1 MTHLNR
7 VCVSPCYYFMSLSH
21 TVSEIFSVKE
31 WSDLEN
37 GTIQKLGYGFLLEAC
52 TGLGLTGNPR
62 VPRVARGFGI
72 RSTRVTQGVGLLSI
86 CSPAVLGT
94 IACGSPAG
102 WIWQATIL
110 MLCWCYMDLNDE

>member
-72 RSTRVTQGVGLLSI
+72 HSTGNPRSWVIKYLQSRGVGDDRLRESRGL
-86 CSPAVLGT
+86 
-94 IACGSPAG
+94 
-102 WIWQATIL
+102 
-110 MLCWCYMDLNDE
+110 DLVIS